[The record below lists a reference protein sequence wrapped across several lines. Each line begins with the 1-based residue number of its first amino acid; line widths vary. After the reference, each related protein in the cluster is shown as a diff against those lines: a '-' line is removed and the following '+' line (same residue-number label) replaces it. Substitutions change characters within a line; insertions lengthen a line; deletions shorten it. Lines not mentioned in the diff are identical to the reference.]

1 LAQQS
6 ENPRVLV
13 AIPVYNEVAH
23 ASRVLDE
30 VRAFHPEILVVDDGS
45 TDGTP
50 ELLARRGDVA
60 AGHVRVVR
68 HAKNAGYGQSLITA
82 FTYAAQHSFDWVI
95 TMDCDEQHE
104 PRRIPAFLE
113 HIAAAHNCVACPDIV
128 SGTRYTVGEVA
139 GDAAPAD
146 RKAINMTLTAV
157 LNDTLGVAHLGTR
170 LTDSFCG
177 FKAHRVSSL
186 ARLNLTETGYAFPM
200 QLWPQAALAGL
211 TVEELPVPRIYNDP
225 SRTFGGQLDDPEKR
239 LRHYVE
245 VLRREIHQ
253 PAVALTAGNMSRQ
266 RVLAGRLEAAI
277 ARHIPALSVPL
288 LPASDR
294 SSQPA
299 ENLCDTGSCCCP

>member
-1 LAQQS
+1 MAQHS
-6 ENPRVLV
+6 ENPSVLI
-13 AIPVYNEVAH
+13 AIPVYNEVSH

-50 ELLARRGDVA
+50 ELLSRRTDVA
-60 AGHVRVVR
+60 TGHVRVIR
-68 HAKNAGYGQSLITA
+68 HAKNSGYGQSLISA
-82 FTYAAQHSFDWVI
+82 FGYADRHGFDWVI

-113 HIAAAHNCVACPDIV
+113 HIAAAHGCAACPDII
-128 SGTRYTVGEVA
+128 SGTRYTSGEVT

-146 RKAINMTLTAV
+146 RKAINMTLTAI
-157 LNDTLGVAHLGTR
+157 LNDTLGAADLGTR
-170 LTDSFCG
+170 LSDSFCG

-211 TVEELPVPRIYNDP
+211 TVEELAVPRIYNDP

-239 LRHYVE
+239 LRHYIE
-245 VLRREIHQ
+245 VLRREFHQ
-253 PAVALTAGNMSRQ
+253 PAVALTAAGVLRQ
-266 RVLAGRLEAAI
+266 RVLAGRLEVAI
-277 ARHIPALSVPL
+277 ARHTPALTVPL
-288 LPASDR
+288 MAATGRAETPAAS
-294 SSQPA
+294 
-299 ENLCDTGSCCCP
+299 LCDASSCCCP